1 MSHDVFLSYSSRN
14 KAVADAVCAGLEAEK
29 IRCWIAPRDVL
40 PGSNYGESI
49 VDALE
54 GCRVVVL
61 IYSAASN
68 VSPAVLREAERAMNR
83 GKPIIPFRL
92 EDVPM
97 AKGMEFFLASCHWL
111 DAMSPDM
118 EQHIAKLAGAVRGL
132 MAGSA
137 WTGEGKPS
145 GRDALAAAAAQGRRR
160 RQLFALAGA
169 GGAAAIALAAYFV
182 FRPPSPSST
191 TQNKVVTPPV
201 VAPAPTP
208 EDTGT
213 VSLDIG
219 VLSPGESPIKD
230 YFQGTP
236 PAVIR
241 YTLERVGDGT
251 LRISAVSDY
260 LDTLRTG
267 APVRALRARYGGAS
281 HFVVS
286 TDVLLDLKMVNNT
299 AKTIFLTEAVL
310 EIERSTVDVSPLLV
324 LDADPGLVRALRVVN
339 EGWSALESATLRCHL
354 ARVGTVAFFDNYPI
368 TRELGA
374 LDRKLDVPLESAIAA
389 VRELDGQA
397 KAACFGEIH
406 YRWHDA
412 DGKRTEGSLRFQ
424 TEVPL
429 VAAPATNPASGRR
442 SSAATR
448 SAAASPP
455 PATPAAAVTLRESGD
470 NYEVRAELSQYLK
483 AGEPDRFQIALSA
496 PRTSS
501 HRFRL
506 KLIYGETG
514 VIRSGP
520 IQLDYFRPR
529 ADGGSAGVAA
539 R

>member
-14 KAVADAVCAGLEAEK
+14 KTVADAVCAGLEAEK

-169 GGAAAIALAAYFV
+169 GGAAAIALAAFFM
-182 FRPPSPSST
+182 FRPPPSST
-191 TQNKVVTPPV
+191 TQSRVSTPPV
-201 VAPAPTP
+201 VAPAPAP
-208 EDTGT
+208 ADTGT

-241 YTLERVGDGT
+241 YTLERAGDGT

-260 LDTLRTG
+260 LDTLRAG
-267 APVRALRARYGGAS
+267 APVRPLRARYGGAS
-281 HFVVS
+281 HFVVA

-310 EIERSTVDVSPLLV
+310 EVEHSTVDISPLLV
-324 LDADPGLVRALRVVN
+324 LDADPGLARALRVVN
-339 EGWSALESATLRCHL
+339 EGWSTLESATLRCHL

-374 LDRKLDVPLESAIAA
+374 LERKLDVPLESVIAA
-389 VRELDGQA
+389 VRELDGQP

-406 YRWHDA
+406 YRWLDA
-412 DGKRTEGSLRFQ
+412 DGKRAEGSLRFQ

-448 SAAASPP
+448 TTATNSP
-455 PATPAAAVTLRESGD
+455 PATPAAAAALRESGD
-470 NYEVRAELSQYLK
+470 NYEVRSELSQYLK

-506 KLIYGETG
+506 KLIYGENG
-514 VIRSGP
+514 VIRSDP

-529 ADGGSAGVAA
+529 ADSGSGVASV